1 MRGQFKCES
10 LHAEIL
16 LRSKHSDATHFR
28 FIWFKNKQ
36 QPVNWSSDKRDKVSY
51 QISKRDM
58 RCKLQHLWTW
68 PQNIHT
74 LSSKTQSPPPL
85 CWHLTSLTFRA
96 SSVYKSLKEK
106 SKGRWRDLRQEPI
119 EDGYICIEVAAK
131 QASLEL
137 HGCCALRCYISV
149 CFSISRGNIM
159 LTSEGKSTEMENSC
173 HRGLVG
179 LIYWICPLLL
189 VLDGIH
195 DYLITHLKAS
205 RIYGSESSTV
215 QHVWRSTCKQSMKS
229 QKIHVHHLYM
239 SIWGICTW
247 SFYNISM

>member
-1 MRGQFKCES
+1 MTPKHTHPFLQNSKSSTSLLTPDIIDIQGKLCLQEPERKEQREVERSETGTYRGRIHMHWGGCKTGES
-10 LHAEIL
+10 RAARL
-16 LRSKHSDATHFR
+16 LRTQMLHF
-28 FIWFKNKQ
+28 
-36 QPVNWSSDKRDKVSY
+36 
-51 QISKRDM
+51 
-58 RCKLQHLWTW
+58 T
-68 PQNIHT
+68 
-74 LSSKTQSPPPL
+74 
-85 CWHLTSLTFRA
+85 
-96 SSVYKSLKEK
+96 
-106 SKGRWRDLRQEPI
+106 
-119 EDGYICIEVAAK
+119 
-131 QASLEL
+131 
-137 HGCCALRCYISV
+137 V

-173 HRGLVG
+173 HRDLVE

-215 QHVWRSTCKQSMKS
+215 KHVWRSTCKQSMKS